1 MQQRRI
7 ASQALKQVRDIA
19 QFLAVC
25 SRPTWSRHLTNSPFL
40 ALLAIVGSHAAYMI
54 SSACSHAVS

>member
-19 QFLAVC
+19 QFLGAG
-25 SRPTWSRHLTNSPFL
+25 SRSKWSKHLTKSPVL
-40 ALLAIVGSHAAYMI
+40 ALLAIAGSQAAYKII
-54 SSACSHAVS
+54 SCA